1 MPFTVCM
8 MADALSRH
16 RLPITFCGGVRA
28 GASVSNASE
37 APGCRSLGA
46 SPPRRAARRPSS
58 HASAP
63 GRASHQPVGR
73 DGVHHLAH
81 LHGDLAHGDCWGS
94 TCTFE
99 ARRRSRAGHTERCAR
114 GASAQVEGGGA
125 KDSASATSSR
135 RGTGRGGSGARAR
148 AAAATHLSRRV
159 ARRPPRPHTNKHSE
173 SWKKKKKKVWEGRKA
188 GCPGVDPNPADLG
201 AIRFAPPPDRAAK
214 RWGRAAARRAGRH
227 PTRSPI
233 VAPVKP
239 ARPGRAAR
247 AGTIF
252 SRA

>member
-8 MADALSRH
+8 MAEALSRH

-46 SPPRRAARRPSS
+46 PPPRHAARRSSS
-58 HASAP
+58 HARAP

-99 ARRRSRAGHTERCAR
+99 ARRRSRGGHTERCAR
-114 GASAQVEGGGA
+114 GASAQVEGAGGEGFGVSDLVA
-125 KDSASATSSR
+125 A
-135 RGTGRGGSGARAR
+135 GHGSGGVRRARAR
-148 AAAATHLSRRV
+148 RR
-159 ARRPPRPHTNKHSE
+159 RRAPVTPSGAPPAPPAHKNSE
-173 SWKKKKKKVWEGRKA
+173 SWPKKKKSVGRKEGGA
-188 GCPGVDPNPADLG
+188 ARPWIRIRLSLG
-201 AIRFAPPPDRAAK
+201 AIRFAPPPDGAAK
-214 RWGRAAARRAGRH
+214 RWGRAPSRRAGRH

-247 AGTIF
+247 AGTI
-252 SRA
+252 SSGV

>member
-46 SPPRRAARRPSS
+46 PPPRRAARRPSS

-94 TCTFE
+94 TLAFE
-99 ARRRSRAGHTERCAR
+99 ARRRSHAGHTERCAR
-114 GASAQVEGGGA
+114 GASAQVEGAGGEGFGVSDLVA
-125 KDSASATSSR
+125 A
-135 RGTGRGGSGARAR
+135 GHGSGGQARAR
-148 AAAATHLSRRV
+148 APP
-159 ARRPPRPHTNKHSE
+159 PPRTCRAEWRAARPARTQTKTVSG
-173 SWKKKKKKVWEGRKA
+173 SKKKKKGVGRKE
-188 GCPGVDPNPADLG
+188 GG
-201 AIRFAPPPDRAAK
+201 AARPWIQIRPISEPFDSRLRRTVRRNDRGAPPRAAL
-214 RWGRAAARRAGRH
+214 
-227 PTRSPI
+227 
-233 VAPVKP
+233 
-239 ARPGRAAR
+239 
-247 AGTIF
+247 AGTPHGLL
-252 SRA
+252 

>member
-1 MPFTVCM
+1 MGSRARGGLPLPGRSTHLSVPKSGTAPHATGNHVSFTVCM

-16 RLPITFCGGVRA
+16 RLPITFCGGVRV

-46 SPPRRAARRPSS
+46 PPPRRAARRPSS

-114 GASAQVEGGGA
+114 GASAQVEGGGRRVRRQRP
-125 KDSASATSSR
+125 R
-135 RGTGRGGSGARAR
+135 RGGARVRGVRRARAR
-148 AAAATHLSRRV
+148 RRRRAPV
-159 ARRPPRPHTNKHSE
+159 APS
-173 SWKKKKKKVWEGRKA
+173 G
-188 GCPGVDPNPADLG
+188 
-201 AIRFAPPPDRAAK
+201 APP
-214 RWGRAAARRAGRH
+214 
-227 PTRSPI
+227 
-233 VAPVKP
+233 APP
-239 ARPGRAAR
+239 AHKQKQ
-247 AGTIF
+247 
-252 SRA
+252 